1 MLQIIYEWLLQQL
14 SGSKWFWK
22 ALTLVLL
29 PIVGASAPKNWTAR
43 DDFVA
48 SLGTGNTSLDFSS
61 GTIVTVVTG
70 VAAGSEVPSVRW
82 ATVGTLSADTRIR
95 FARYD
100 GTNYAP
106 YGNEVYIRANT
117 PATPGS
123 GTLSGVWYP
132 PDGPVWLGGT
142 SDTIV
147 ATVHTSVTI
156 KLSGKRID
164 Y

>member
-1 MLQIIYEWLLQQL
+1 MRLILDWLFSQLGGTRWLWKVVAILPFLML
-14 SGSKWFWK
+14 
-22 ALTLVLL
+22 
-29 PIVGASAPKNWTAR
+29 GAAAKNWTAR

-48 SLGTGNTSLDFSS
+48 SLSTANTSLDFSS

-70 VAAGSEVPSVRW
+70 VAAGSEVPSIRW
-82 ATVGTLSADTRIR
+82 STVGTLSADTRIR

-106 YGNEVYIRANT
+106 YGNEVYIPANA
-117 PATPGS
+117 PATPGT
-123 GTLSGVWYP
+123 GTLWGVWTP
-132 PDGPVWLGGT
+132 PDGPAYLGGT

-156 KLSGKRID
+156 KLSGKRLD